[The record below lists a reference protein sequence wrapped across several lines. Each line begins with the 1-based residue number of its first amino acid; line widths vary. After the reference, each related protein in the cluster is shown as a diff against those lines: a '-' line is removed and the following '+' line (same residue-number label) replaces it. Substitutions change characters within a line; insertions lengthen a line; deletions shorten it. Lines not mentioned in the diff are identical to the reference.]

1 MKLAELFKQR
11 SPYGDAR
18 RKVRAA
24 IGAGKVAEDANALA
38 ALNLLFG
45 SPERDE
51 LAFALVELGGKTYL
65 SGTVR
70 ELLWGLDRLDRDYLR
85 EREK

>member
-1 MKLAELFKQR
+1 MKLADLFKRQ
-11 SPYGDAR
+11 SPYTDAR

-24 IGAGKVAEDANALA
+24 IDAGKVAEDANAFG
-38 ALNLLFG
+38 ALELIFG

-51 LAFALVELGGKTYL
+51 LVLALVELGGKTYL

-70 ELLWGLDRLDRDYLR
+70 ELSWGLDRLDRNYLS
-85 EREK
+85 EGKK